1 MSSAFRRLL
10 TGLTRITLVLL
21 IPAGAVVAMVLFMGP
36 ALAAGVGS
44 NWWLLCYAPTA
55 AVLAWFVGSKDF
67 DWDH

>member
-10 TGLTRITLVLL
+10 TGLTRITFVLS
-21 IPAGAVVAMVLFMGP
+21 GAVVAMVLFMGP

-55 AVLAWFVGSKDF
+55 AVLAWVVGSKDF
-67 DWDH
+67 DWDY

>member
-10 TGLTRITLVLL
+10 TGLTRIALVLS
-21 IPAGAVVAMVLFMGP
+21 GAVVAMVLFMGP
-36 ALAAGVGS
+36 TLAAGVGS